1 VIRASYI
8 IFFTA
13 TFDLEMR
20 PGAAADVAGY
30 DGGGGEEA
38 RKLRVRVGGVPTPKK
53 VRPFT
58 GVRGIAEAVLD
69 RRRWNLGQCN
79 IPECRTTPG

>member
-20 PGAAADVAGY
+20 PGAAVDVAGC
-30 DGGGGEEA
+30 DGGGGEGA
-38 RKLRVRVGGVPTPKK
+38 RKLRVRMGGRTNDKK
-53 VRPFT
+53 DAA
-58 GVRGIAEAVLD
+58 IHMS
-69 RRRWNLGQCN
+69 
-79 IPECRTTPG
+79 